1 MVRDAFKDEY
11 SARKILREIKILR
24 KLSRIPNNLFT
35 TKLIDVVLPE
45 GVMVHSDKK
54 EETKKVASAKGD
66 DSPSNLNEAVVDVG
80 KFTHL
85 FMVIELHQ
93 SDMKKLLNS

>member
-35 TKLIDVVLPE
+35 TKLIDVILPE
-45 GVMVHSDKK
+45 GVMVY
-54 EETKKVASAKGD
+54 
-66 DSPSNLNEAVVDVG
+66 
-80 KFTHL
+80 
-85 FMVIELHQ
+85 
-93 SDMKKLLNS
+93 